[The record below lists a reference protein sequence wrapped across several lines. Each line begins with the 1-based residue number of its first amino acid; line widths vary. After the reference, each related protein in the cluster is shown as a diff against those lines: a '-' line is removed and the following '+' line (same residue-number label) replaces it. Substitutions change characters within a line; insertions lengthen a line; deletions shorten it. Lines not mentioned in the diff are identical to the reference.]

1 VIVGAGPAG
10 ASLALRLA
18 RAGQPVVLVEASA
31 PERLERQF
39 RGEALM
45 PHGLAALEAMG
56 LLPLPAAV
64 PQRPLAGWRF
74 VLERRELFQLAE
86 PLEASPSARPCTLIN
101 QPALLRHW
109 LHELQ
114 SLPAARVLL
123 GVRASGLLLSRGRVR
138 GVQLADGQTLEAS
151 LVVAADGRGSRLRQ
165 QAGLTLR
172 RAGSPIDLL
181 WFRLDGHD
189 PSPLDG
195 CFTTVVGPTGLFSAF
210 DSAGGGVQLGWVL
223 DRRTA
228 DRAAELDR
236 GRRSP
241 QDHATPWAERFA
253 ALSPAPLAAWLR
265 AAAADLQEPVPL
277 RVEVGQAER
286 WWRPGL
292 LLLGDAAHP
301 MSPVRAQ
308 GINLALRDACTA
320 AAELLETLSPA
331 AERAESLEQALDG
344 ALERIE
350 ARRRPESEAL
360 QQLQAEE
367 TRRGTLLRHQGGL
380 RRALALAAP
389 WLGPLVARRWRQQQT
404 PLRLGLTTLSG
415 ASEPAGSP
423 TRPQ

>member
-1 VIVGAGPAG
+1 MIVGAGPAG

-18 RAGQPVVLVEASA
+18 RAGQPVTLVEASA
-31 PERLERQF
+31 PERLDRQF

-74 VLERRELFQLAE
+74 VLERRELFRLAE
-86 PLEASPSARPCTLIN
+86 PLEASPSALPCTLIS

-114 SLPAARVLL
+114 SLPEARVLL
-123 GVRASGLLLSRGRVR
+123 GVRASGLLWSGGRVR
-138 GVQLADGQTLEAS
+138 GVRLADGQTLEAP

-189 PSPLDG
+189 PSPLEG
-195 CFTTVVGPTGLFSAF
+195 CFTTVVGATGLFSAF

-223 DRRTA
+223 DRRTG
-228 DRAAELDR
+228 DQAAER
-236 GRRSP
+236 NHGRSTP
-241 QDHATPWAERFA
+241 LDHATPWADRFA
-253 ALSPAPLAAWLR
+253 ALSPEPLAAWLR
-265 AAAADLQEPVPL
+265 AAAGDLQEPVPL
-277 RVEVGQAER
+277 RVDVGQAER

-320 AAELLETLSPA
+320 ANELLETLSPR
-331 AERAESLEQALDG
+331 AESAESLEQALDG

-360 QQLQAEE
+360 QHLQAEE

-404 PLRLGLTTLSG
+404 PLRLGLTTLSR
-415 ASEPAGSP
+415 ASAPAGSP
-423 TRPQ
+423 AGPQ